1 VRIAGVNAP
10 TVIETADL
18 VRSGQASA
26 QDTVA
31 QALAAI
37 EQTNGVLNAFVHV
50 DADRALAWAR
60 AVDAVVARG
69 GDPGPLAGV
78 PMGVKELQPVQ
89 GWPFAMGSTLHAGRI
104 ADHTCTLVS
113 RALAAGAV
121 PIGVTASPEFGRAS
135 YTASVLHGITR
146 NPWNT
151 DLTPGG
157 SSGGS
162 AAAVASGMV
171 PVATGTEGAG
181 SLRIPAS
188 YCGLVGFKATY
199 GLVPR
204 GPEHRGVADND
215 HYGVLTRTVAD
226 TARLLDSVCGI
237 DHHDR
242 ASLPAP
248 AESFEK
254 YLHSTDLS
262 SLRVAF
268 TATLGDAPC
277 DPEVAAAAE
286 LAADKFI
293 GATGA
298 RRVSAAAVRVDPAC
312 STAFRTL
319 SAPDVYA
326 QVGSPTDVGDIHPA
340 VRRYFEAAAELDAA
354 TLLGAHEAR
363 SRLVADMAAAFGTFD
378 LLLTPATAVPSF
390 AAEGPM
396 PTEIDGLPV
405 DHWGALA
412 LTYPFN
418 LTGQPAISVP
428 AALVGGA
435 PLGLQIV
442 GRRHADATVL
452 AAAAACEQI
461 GLFQQATRDLRG
473 FGEQFGSQQVVP

>member
-1 VRIAGVNAP
+1 MRIAGVNAA

-18 VRSGQASA
+18 VRSGQTSA

-31 QALAAI
+31 RALTAV
-37 EQTNGVLNAFVHV
+37 EQTNGALNAFVHV
-50 DADRALAWAR
+50 DGDRAMEWAR
-60 AVDAVVARG
+60 AVDRVVARG

-113 RALAAGAV
+113 RAVAAGAV

-135 YTASVLHGITR
+135 YTASALHGITR

-171 PVATGTEGAG
+171 PVATGTDGAG

-204 GPEHRGVADND
+204 GPRHRGVADND

-226 TARLLDSVCGI
+226 TARMLDSICGI

-248 AESFEK
+248 AEPFESHL
-254 YLHSTDLS
+254 YTTNLS

-268 TATLGDAPC
+268 AATLGDAPC
-277 DPEVAAAAE
+277 DPEVAAAVEVAAE
-286 LAADKFI
+286 KFI
-293 GATGA
+293 GATGV
-298 RRVSAAAVRVDPAC
+298 RRVSAAAVRIDPAC
-312 STAFRTL
+312 GAAFRTL
-319 SAPDVYA
+319 SAPDVHA
-326 QVGSPTDVGDIHPA
+326 QVGSPVDVGNVHPA
-340 VRRYFEAAAELDAA
+340 VRRYVEAAAELNAT
-354 TLLGAHEAR
+354 TLLDAHEAR
-363 SRLVADMAAAFGTFD
+363 ARLVADMAAAFQTFD
-378 LLLTPATAVPSF
+378 LLLTPATTVPAF
-390 AAEGPM
+390 AAAGPM
-396 PTEIDGLPV
+396 PTEIDGRPV

-412 LTYPFN
+412 VTYPFN

-428 AALVGGA
+428 VAMVGGA

-452 AAAAACEQI
+452 AAAAACERI
-461 GLFQQATRDLRG
+461 GLF
-473 FGEQFGSQQVVP
+473 

>member
-1 VRIAGVNAP
+1 MNAT

-18 VRSGQASA
+18 VRSGQVSA

-31 QALAAI
+31 RALTVI
-37 EQTNGVLNAFVHV
+37 EETNGALNAFIHV
-50 DADRALAWAR
+50 DGERAMDWAR
-60 AVDAVVARG
+60 DVDRVVARG
-69 GDPGPLAGV
+69 GDPGALAGV

-104 ADHTCTLVS
+104 ADHTCTLVA
-113 RALAAGAV
+113 RAVAAGAV

-171 PVATGTEGAG
+171 PVATGTDGAG

-204 GPEHRGVADND
+204 GPRHRGVADND

-226 TARLLDSVCGI
+226 TARVLDSICGI

-248 AESFEK
+248 AQSFEK
-254 YLHSTDLS
+254 NLHATDLS
-262 SLRVAF
+262 ALRVAF
-268 TATLGDAPC
+268 TATPGGAPC

-286 LAADKFI
+286 VAAEKFI
-293 GATGA
+293 EATGA
-298 RRVSAAAVRVDPAC
+298 RRVSAAAVRIDPAC

-319 SAPDVYA
+319 SAPDVHA
-326 QVGSPTDVGDIHPA
+326 QVGAAVDFGNVHPA
-340 VRRYFEAAAELDAA
+340 VRRYFEAAAELDA
-354 TLLGAHEAR
+354 TSLLDAHEAR
-363 SRLVADMAAAFGTFD
+363 ARLVADMAAAFGTFD
-378 LLLTPATAVPSF
+378 LLLTPATTVPSF

-396 PTEIDGLPV
+396 PTQIDGRPV

-412 LTYPFN
+412 VTYPFN

-435 PLGLQIV
+435 PMGLQIV

-452 AAAAACEQI
+452 AAAAAYERI
-461 GLFQQATRDLRG
+461 GLF
-473 FGEQFGSQQVVP
+473 

>member
-1 VRIAGVNAP
+1 MRTPGVHAGRAA
-10 TVIETADL
+10 TVTETADL
-18 VRSGQASA
+18 VRSGQVSA

-31 QALAAI
+31 QALTAV
-37 EQTNGVLNAFVHV
+37 EQTNSALNAFIHV
-50 DADRALAWAR
+50 DADRALDWAR
-60 AVDAVVARG
+60 EVDRVVARG
-69 GDPGPLAGV
+69 GDPGALAGV
-78 PMGVKELQPVQ
+78 PMGVKELQAVE
-89 GWPFAMGSTLHAGRI
+89 GWPFAMGSTLHAGRL
-104 ADHTCTLVS
+104 ADHTCTLVA

-135 YTASVLHGITR
+135 YTASALHGITR

-151 DLTPGG
+151 ALTPGG

-171 PVATGTEGAG
+171 PVATGTDGAG

-199 GLVPR
+199 GVVPR
-204 GPEHRGVADND
+204 GPRHRGVADND

-226 TARLLDSVCGI
+226 TARLLDSICGI

-248 AESFEK
+248 SDSFEK
-254 YLHSTDLS
+254 NLYTTELST
-262 SLRVAF
+262 LRVAF
-268 TATLGDAPC
+268 AATLGDAPC
-277 DPEVAAAAE
+277 DHEVAAEAE
-286 LAADKFI
+286 VAADRFI
-293 GATGA
+293 EATGA
-298 RRVSAAAVRVDPAC
+298 RRVSAAAVRIDPAC
-312 STAFRTL
+312 SAAFRTL

-326 QVGSPTDVGDIHPA
+326 QVGSAPDIGNVHPA
-340 VRRYFEAAAELDAA
+340 VHRYFAAAAELDATA
-354 TLLGAHEAR
+354 LLAAHEAR
-363 SRLVADMAAAFGTFD
+363 ARLVADMAAAFQTFD
-378 LLLTPATAVPSF
+378 LLLTPATSVPAF

-396 PTEIDGLPV
+396 PTEIDGRPV

-412 LTYPFN
+412 VTYPFN

-435 PLGLQIV
+435 PMGLQII

-452 AAAAACEQI
+452 AAAAACERI
-461 GLFQQATRDLRG
+461 GLF
-473 FGEQFGSQQVVP
+473 

>member
-1 VRIAGVNAP
+1 MKIAGVNAA

-18 VRSGQASA
+18 VRSGQVSA

-31 QALAAI
+31 RALTAI
-37 EQTNGVLNAFVHV
+37 EETNGALNAFIHV
-50 DADRALAWAR
+50 DGERAMDWAR
-60 AVDAVVARG
+60 DVDRVVARG
-69 GDPGPLAGV
+69 GDPGALAGV

-113 RALAAGAV
+113 RAVAAGAV

-171 PVATGTEGAG
+171 AVATGTDGAG

-199 GLVPR
+199 GVVPR
-204 GPEHRGVADND
+204 GPRHRGVADND

-226 TARLLDSVCGI
+226 TARVLDSICGI

-248 AESFEK
+248 AQSFEK
-254 YLHSTDLS
+254 NLYTTDLS
-262 SLRVAF
+262 TLRVAF
-268 TATLGDAPC
+268 TATLGGAPC
-277 DPEVAAAAE
+277 DPAIAAAAE
-286 LAADKFI
+286 AAAEKFI
-293 GATGA
+293 EATGA
-298 RRVSAAAVRVDPAC
+298 RRVSAAAIRIDAAC

-319 SAPDVYA
+319 SAPDVHA
-326 QVGSPTDVGDIHPA
+326 QVGSPVDLGNVHPA
-340 VRRYFEAAAELDAA
+340 VRRYFEAAAELDAT
-354 TLLGAHEAR
+354 TLLDAHEAR
-363 SRLVADMAAAFGTFD
+363 ARLVAGMASAFEAFD
-378 LLLTPATAVPSF
+378 LLLTPATTVPSF

-396 PTEIDGLPV
+396 PTEIDGRPV

-412 LTYPFN
+412 ATYPFN

-435 PLGLQIV
+435 PMGLQIV

-452 AAAAACEQI
+452 AAAAAFERI
-461 GLFQQATRDLRG
+461 GLF
-473 FGEQFGSQQVVP
+473 

>member
-1 VRIAGVNAP
+1 MNARRAA
-10 TVIETADL
+10 TVIETADR

-31 QALAAI
+31 QALTVV
-37 EQTNGVLNAFVHV
+37 EQTNSALNAFIHV
-50 DADRALAWAR
+50 DGERALDWAR
-60 AVDAVVARG
+60 EVDRVVARG

-78 PMGVKELQPVQ
+78 PMGVKELQPVE

-113 RALAAGAV
+113 RAVAAGAV

-171 PVATGTEGAG
+171 PVATGTDGAG

-204 GPEHRGVADND
+204 GPRHRGVADND

-226 TARLLDSVCGI
+226 TARLLDSICGI

-248 AESFEK
+248 AEPFEK
-254 YLHSTDLS
+254 HLYTTDLRG
-262 SLRVAF
+262 LRVAF
-268 TATLGDAPC
+268 TATLGAAPC
-277 DPEVAAAAE
+277 DPHVASVAEAAAE
-286 LAADKFI
+286 KFI
-293 GATGA
+293 AAIGA
-298 RRVSAAAVRVDPAC
+298 RRVSAAAVRIDPAC

-326 QVGSPTDVGDIHPA
+326 QVGSPSDLGDVHPA
-340 VRRYFEAAAELDAA
+340 VRRYFEAAAALDAA
-354 TLLGAHEAR
+354 ELLDAHETRA
-363 SRLVADMAAAFGTFD
+363 RLVAELAEAFQTFD
-378 LLLTPATAVPSF
+378 LLLTPATTVPAF
-390 AAEGPM
+390 KAEGPM
-396 PTEIDGLPV
+396 PTEIAGQPV
-405 DHWGALA
+405 DHWDALA
-412 LTYPFN
+412 ATYPFN

-428 AALVGGA
+428 AGKVGGT

-442 GRRHADATVL
+442 GQRYSDATVL
-452 AAAAACEQI
+452 AAAAALEQI
-461 GLFQQATRDLRG
+461 GLF
-473 FGEQFGSQQVVP
+473 

>member
-1 VRIAGVNAP
+1 MKIAGVNAT

-18 VRSGQASA
+18 VRSGQVSA

-31 QALAAI
+31 RALTAI
-37 EQTNGVLNAFVHV
+37 EETNGALNAFIHV
-50 DADRALAWAR
+50 DGERAMDWAR
-60 AVDAVVARG
+60 DVDRVVARG
-69 GDPGPLAGV
+69 GDPGALAGV
-78 PMGVKELQPVQ
+78 PMGVKELQPVR

-113 RALAAGAV
+113 RAVAAGAV

-171 PVATGTEGAG
+171 PVATGTDGAG

-199 GLVPR
+199 GVVPR
-204 GPEHRGVADND
+204 GPRHRGVADND

-226 TARLLDSVCGI
+226 TARVLDSICGI

-248 AESFEK
+248 AQSFEK
-254 YLHSTDLS
+254 ILHTIDLS
-262 SLRVAF
+262 ALRVAF
-268 TATLGDAPC
+268 TATLGGAPC

-286 LAADKFI
+286 VAAEKFI
-293 GATGA
+293 EATGA
-298 RRVSAAAVRVDPAC
+298 RRVSAAAVRIDPAC

-319 SAPDVYA
+319 SAPDVHA
-326 QVGSPTDVGDIHPA
+326 QVGSPVDFGNVHPA
-340 VRRYFEAAAELDAA
+340 VRRYFEAAAELDA
-354 TLLGAHEAR
+354 TSLLDAHEAR
-363 SRLVADMAAAFGTFD
+363 ARLVADMAAAFEAFD
-378 LLLTPATAVPSF
+378 LLLTPATTVPSF

-396 PTEIDGLPV
+396 PTQIDGRPV

-412 LTYPFN
+412 VTYPFN

-435 PLGLQIV
+435 PMGLQIV

-452 AAAAACEQI
+452 AAAAAYERI
-461 GLFQQATRDLRG
+461 GLF
-473 FGEQFGSQQVVP
+473 

>member
-1 VRIAGVNAP
+1 MNTPEVYAGPAA

-18 VRSGQASA
+18 VRSGRLRA

-31 QALAAI
+31 QALRAI
-37 EQTNGVLNAFVHV
+37 EQVNAVLNAFVHV
-50 DADRALAWAR
+50 DAEGALARAR
-60 AVDAVVARG
+60 EVDRVVAEG
-69 GDPGPLAGV
+69 GDPGALAGV
-78 PMGVKELQPVQ
+78 PMGVKELQPVA

-104 ADHTCTLVS
+104 ADHTCTMVS
-113 RALAAGAV
+113 RAVAAGAV

-135 YTASVLHGITR
+135 YTASALHGITR

-151 DLTPGG
+151 ALTPGG

-171 PVATGTEGAG
+171 PVATGTDGAG

-188 YCGLVGFKATY
+188 YCGLVGFKTTY

-204 GPEHRGVADND
+204 GPRHRGVADND

-226 TARLLDSVCGI
+226 TARLLDSICGI

-242 ASLPAP
+242 ASVPP
-248 AESFEK
+248 PHGSFEK
-254 YLHSTDLS
+254 QLHTVDLGQ
-262 SLRVAF
+262 LRIGFA
-268 TATLGDAPC
+268 TTLGDGPC
-277 DPEVAAAAE
+277 DAEVAAAAE
-286 LAADKFI
+286 VAAERFI
-293 GATGA
+293 AATGA
-298 RRVSAAAVRVDPAC
+298 RRVSAAALHLDPAC
-312 STAFRTL
+312 SAAFRTL
-319 SAPDVYA
+319 SAPDVYDQTGPA
-326 QVGSPTDVGDIHPA
+326 PDLGNVHPA
-340 VRRYFEAAAELDAA
+340 VRRYVEAAADLDASA
-354 TLLGAHEAR
+354 LLAAHEAR
-363 SRLVADMAAAFGTFD
+363 ARLVADMAAAFQTLD
-378 LLLTPATAVPSF
+378 LLLTPATSVPAF

-396 PTEIDGLPV
+396 PTEIAGRTV

-428 AALVGGA
+428 LGLVGGA

-452 AAAAACEQI
+452 AAAAACERI
-461 GLFQQATRDLRG
+461 GLF
-473 FGEQFGSQQVVP
+473 

>member
-1 VRIAGVNAP
+1 MKIAGVNAT

-18 VRSGQASA
+18 VRSGQVSA

-31 QALAAI
+31 RALTAI
-37 EQTNGVLNAFVHV
+37 EETNGALNAFIHV
-50 DADRALAWAR
+50 DGERAMDWAR
-60 AVDAVVARG
+60 EVDRVVARG
-69 GDPGPLAGV
+69 GDPGALAGV

-113 RALAAGAV
+113 RAVAAGAV

-146 NPWNT
+146 NPWDT

-171 PVATGTEGAG
+171 PVATGTDGAG

-199 GLVPR
+199 GVVPR
-204 GPEHRGVADND
+204 GPRHRGVADND

-226 TARLLDSVCGI
+226 TARVLDSICGI

-248 AESFEK
+248 AQSFEK
-254 YLHSTDLS
+254 NLHTTDLS
-262 SLRVAF
+262 ALRVAF
-268 TATLGDAPC
+268 TATLGGAPC
-277 DPEVAAAAE
+277 DRKIAAAAE
-286 LAADKFI
+286 AAAEKFI
-293 GATGA
+293 EATGA
-298 RRVSAAAVRVDPAC
+298 RRVSAAAVRIDPAC

-319 SAPDVYA
+319 SAPDVHA
-326 QVGSPTDVGDIHPA
+326 QVGSPVDLGNVHPA
-340 VRRYFEAAAELDAA
+340 VRRYFEAAAELDAT
-354 TLLGAHEAR
+354 TLLDAHEAR
-363 SRLVADMAAAFGTFD
+363 ARLVADMATAFAAFD
-378 LLLTPATAVPSF
+378 LLLTPATTVPSF

-396 PTEIDGLPV
+396 PTQIDGRPV

-412 LTYPFN
+412 VTYPFN

-435 PLGLQIV
+435 PMGLQIV

-452 AAAAACEQI
+452 AAAAAFERI
-461 GLFQQATRDLRG
+461 GLF
-473 FGEQFGSQQVVP
+473 

>member
-1 VRIAGVNAP
+1 VNVRRAA

-18 VRSGQASA
+18 VRSGQVSA
-26 QDTVA
+26 QEIVA
-31 QALAAI
+31 RALTAV
-37 EQTNGVLNAFVHV
+37 EQTNGALNAFIHV
-50 DADRALAWAR
+50 DGDRALDRAR
-60 AVDAVVARG
+60 EVDRVVARG
-69 GDPGPLAGV
+69 GDPGALAGV
-78 PMGVKELQPVQ
+78 PMGVKELQPVK
-89 GWPFAMGSTLHAGRI
+89 GWPFAMGSTLHADRI

-113 RALAAGAV
+113 RAVAAGAV

-146 NPWNT
+146 NPWNI

-171 PVATGTEGAG
+171 PVATGTDGAG

-204 GPEHRGVADND
+204 GPRHRGVADND

-226 TARLLDSVCGI
+226 TARLLDTICGI

-248 AESFEK
+248 AEPFEK
-254 YLHSTDLS
+254 LLYATDLS
-262 SLRVAF
+262 SLRVAYA
-268 TATLGDAPC
+268 ATLGDAPC
-277 DPEVAAAAE
+277 DPRVAAAAE
-286 LAADKFI
+286 AAAEEFI
-293 GATGA
+293 EAVGA
-298 RRVSAAAVRVDPAC
+298 RRVSAAAVRIDPAC

-319 SAPDVYA
+319 SAPDVFA
-326 QVGSPTDVGDIHPA
+326 QVGAPADLGDVHPA
-340 VRRYFEAAAELDAA
+340 VRRYVETAAELDATA
-354 TLLGAHEAR
+354 LLDAHEAR
-363 SRLVADMAAAFGTFD
+363 ARLVADMAGAFQTFD
-378 LLLTPATAVPSF
+378 LLLTPATTVPSF
-390 AAEGPM
+390 AAAGPM
-396 PTEIDGLPV
+396 PTEIDGRPV

-412 LTYPFN
+412 VTYPFN

-428 AALVGGA
+428 VALVGGA

-452 AAAAACEQI
+452 AAASALERI
-461 GLFQQATRDLRG
+461 GLFQQATRVVRRL
-473 FGEQFGSQQVVP
+473 GE